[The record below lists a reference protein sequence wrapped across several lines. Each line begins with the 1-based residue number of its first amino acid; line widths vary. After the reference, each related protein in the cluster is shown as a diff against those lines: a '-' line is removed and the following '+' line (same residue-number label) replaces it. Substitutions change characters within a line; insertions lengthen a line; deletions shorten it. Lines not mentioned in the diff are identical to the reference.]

1 MTTVSESLLLSK
13 QSEPQAHV
21 EDQDMTRDL
30 ERIGF
35 LLPPQPQLLAS
46 FSVLDLGWMLRQT
59 SSSLFDLIHHLHH
72 LNHLGIMIK
81 HELQERVDLPVGPGS
96 LVDLRLLPAVLD
108 RNLLRDIGGHL
119 AVPGKQRGHLVVPE
133 EQRGLEVAILHLSD
147 VA

>member
-30 ERIGF
+30 ERIGS

-46 FSVLDLGWMLRQT
+46 FSVLDQGWMLRQT

-72 LNHLGIMIK
+72 LNHLGIRIK

-96 LVDLRLLPAVLD
+96 LVDLRLIPVVLD